1 MGAIPMQTTI
11 PDDALCKKSA
21 SRPRIL
27 VVEDDMGM
35 GRALALTLNRV
46 GCEAKVVGT
55 VSEARKQLAH
65 LAAWDGL
72 ILDLCLPDG
81 PGLGVLAWVRAKGPD
96 FPVLIHTGHSEH
108 DAISDAFDLQ
118 AWYLEKP
125 STARQIERFVR
136 FVRARVQECSG
147 PPQPIDSEDLAED
160 LRKLAGD
167 ALAAASH
174 LEQAEVEASYRLAL
188 LARAANGRH
197 CGRHS
202 AMEACARAARVSR
215 QALQEYGAVTAR
227 WEPSKVKQL
236 LGQRDGH
243 GRRIRISH
251 LLRIARASGAS
262 RGQLERVIGPRSPD
276 VDKSR

>member
-1 MGAIPMQTTI
+1 VQTTI
-11 PDDALCKKSA
+11 PDNVLCEKSA

-35 GRALALTLNRV
+35 GRALALTLKRV
-46 GCEAKVVGT
+46 GGEATVVGT
-55 VSEARKQLAH
+55 VSEAREQLAQ

-72 ILDLCLPDG
+72 ILDLYLPDG
-81 PGLGVLAWVRAKGPD
+81 PGLDVLAWVRAKGPD

-108 DAISDAFDLQ
+108 DAINDAFDLR

-125 STARQIERFVR
+125 STACQIERFLG
-136 FVRARVQECSG
+136 FVRVTVHECSG
-147 PPQPIDSEDLAED
+147 PPQPIDSEDLTED

-167 ALAAASH
+167 VLAAASH
-174 LEQAEVEASYRLAL
+174 LEQAEIEASYRMAL

-202 AMEACARAARVSR
+202 ATEACARAAKVSR
-215 QALQEYGAVTAR
+215 QVLQEYGAVTAR

-262 RGQLERVIGPRSPD
+262 REQLEYAIGPRSPGG
-276 VDKSR
+276 DKSR